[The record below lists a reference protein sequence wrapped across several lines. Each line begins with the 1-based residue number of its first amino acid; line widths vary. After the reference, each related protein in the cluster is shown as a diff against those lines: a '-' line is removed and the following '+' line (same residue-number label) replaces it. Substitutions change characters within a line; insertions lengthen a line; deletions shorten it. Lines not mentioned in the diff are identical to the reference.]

1 MITEIGVMEM
11 DKIALYMRLSKED
24 DRIQDESNSITN
36 QRAMLKR
43 YIRGQKDLINKQVVE
58 FVDDG
63 ISGKVVN
70 RPGLQEMLEG
80 VKKREIT
87 TIIVK
92 DISRFSRDYLV
103 SGKYLEQIF
112 PFMGVRFIAINDHY
126 DSNDYVGG
134 IGEIDV
140 AFKELLYDFYS
151 EDLSEKI
158 RSSLK
163 ARKAK
168 GKFIACY
175 APYGYKKS
183 KEDKNKLEI
192 DGEAAEIVRRI
203 FREYLDGVSMF
214 QIAKDLNEDGIPAR
228 SDYAREQGINFAI
241 RQVNDKP
248 LWDTSAVSSILHNR
262 MYVGDLVY
270 GKYKNEVVA
279 GRSKKAPK
287 EAIQIVENAHPA
299 IISREDF
306 EMAGKRI
313 EQNARSGRGSWGQ
326 KRVHERHI
334 LSGKVICG
342 NCGHVMSHLYNG
354 KPKYRCR
361 QRFFSNKMPEYAD
374 CVSSVRDEDLED
386 VILTMLQMEADLS
399 LDYEKIRK
407 AEQQKNEEKTKKAE
421 KHLREMMATKEKLL
435 NDTREAYESYKMGMT
450 DKETYLV
457 QKSSYDSMLKKLS
470 DSISRQEQAVDVLR
484 SEQAEHEKKGIQI
497 GKEGVRF
504 EKLTKEMVD
513 AFVKEVRVYAKD
525 QIEIVWS
532 FSKPDVD

>member
-1 MITEIGVMEM
+1 M

-43 YIRGQKDLINKQVVE
+43 YIRGQKDLINKPVVE

-63 ISGKVVN
+63 ISGKTVN

-151 EDLSEKI
+151 EDLSEKV
-158 RSSLK
+158 RTSLK

-192 DGEAAEIVRRI
+192 DGEAAEVVRRI

-214 QIAKDLNEDGIPAR
+214 RIAKNLNEDGVPAR
-228 SDYAREQGINFAI
+228 SDYARAQGINFAI
-241 RQVNDKP
+241 RQVNDRP
-248 LWDTSAVSSILHNR
+248 VWNTASVSSILHNR
-262 MYVGDLVY
+262 MYIGDLVY
-270 GKYKNEVVA
+270 GKYKNEVIA
-279 GRSKKAPK
+279 GHSKKVR
-287 EAIQIVENAHPA
+287 EEEVQVVENTHPA
-299 IISREDF
+299 IIGREDF
-306 EMAGKRI
+306 EIVKKKLERNVKSGK
-313 EQNARSGRGSWGQ
+313 ATWGQ
-326 KRVHERHI
+326 KRVHERHA
-334 LSGKVICG
+334 LTGKVVCG
-342 NCGHVMSHLYNG
+342 NCGHAMSHSYAG
-354 KPKYRCR
+354 RPKYLCR
-361 QRFFSNKMPEYAD
+361 QRNFSGNMAEYAD
-374 CVSSVRDEDLED
+374 CVKSVRDEDLENI
-386 VILTMLQMEADLS
+386 ILTMLQLEADLS
-399 LDYEKIRK
+399 MDYEKIRK
-407 AEQQKNEEKTKKAE
+407 AEQQKNEEKVKKAE

-470 DSISRQEQAVDVLR
+470 DSISRQEQAVEVLR

-497 GKEGVRF
+497 GEEGVKF

-513 AFVKEVRVYAKD
+513 AFVKEVRVYAKN

-532 FSKPDVD
+532 FSKPMAE

>member
-43 YIRGQKDLINKQVVE
+43 YIRGQKDLINKPVVE

-63 ISGKVVN
+63 ISGKTVN

-80 VKKREIT
+80 VKKREIS

-151 EDLSEKI
+151 EDLSEKV
-158 RSSLK
+158 RTSLK

-183 KEDKNKLEI
+183 KEDRNRLEI
-192 DGEAAEIVRRI
+192 DEQAAETVRRI

-214 QIAKDLNEDGIPAR
+214 QIAKNLNEDGVLVRP
-228 SDYAREQGINFAI
+228 DYARG
-241 RQVNDKP
+241 
-248 LWDTSAVSSILHNR
+248 H
-262 MYVGDLVY
+262 
-270 GKYKNEVVA
+270 
-279 GRSKKAPK
+279 
-287 EAIQIVENAHPA
+287 
-299 IISREDF
+299 RE
-306 EMAGKRI
+306 
-313 EQNARSGRGSWGQ
+313 
-326 KRVHERHI
+326 
-334 LSGKVICG
+334 
-342 NCGHVMSHLYNG
+342 
-354 KPKYRCR
+354 
-361 QRFFSNKMPEYAD
+361 
-374 CVSSVRDEDLED
+374 
-386 VILTMLQMEADLS
+386 
-399 LDYEKIRK
+399 
-407 AEQQKNEEKTKKAE
+407 
-421 KHLREMMATKEKLL
+421 
-435 NDTREAYESYKMGMT
+435 
-450 DKETYLV
+450 
-457 QKSSYDSMLKKLS
+457 
-470 DSISRQEQAVDVLR
+470 
-484 SEQAEHEKKGIQI
+484 
-497 GKEGVRF
+497 
-504 EKLTKEMVD
+504 
-513 AFVKEVRVYAKD
+513 
-525 QIEIVWS
+525 
-532 FSKPDVD
+532 

>member
-1 MITEIGVMEM
+1 M

-43 YIRGQKDLINKQVVE
+43 YIRGQKDLINKPVVE

-63 ISGKVVN
+63 ISGKTVN

-151 EDLSEKI
+151 EDLSEKV
-158 RSSLK
+158 RTSLK

-183 KEDKNKLEI
+183 KEDRNKLEI

-214 QIAKDLNEDGIPAR
+214 RIAKNLNEDGIPAR
-228 SDYAREQGINFAI
+228 SDYARSQGINFAI
-241 RQVNDKP
+241 RQANDKP
-248 LWDTSAVSSILHNR
+248 IWDTSAVSSILHNR

-270 GKYKNEVVA
+270 GKYKNEAVA
-279 GRSKKAPK
+279 GQSKKAPK
-287 EAIQIVENAHPA
+287 EEVQIVENAHPA

-306 EMAGKRI
+306 EMADKKM
-313 EQNARSGRGSWGQ
+313 EQNIKSGRDSWGR
-326 KRVHERHI
+326 KRVHERHV
-334 LSGKVICG
+334 LAGKVICG
-342 NCGHVMSHLYNG
+342 NCGHVMTHSYTG
-354 KPKYRCR
+354 KPKYICS
-361 QRFFSNKMPEYAD
+361 QRHFSGDMAEYAD
-374 CVSSVRDEDLED
+374 CVKSVRDEDLEN
-386 VILTMLQMEADLS
+386 VILTMLQLEADLS
-399 LDYEKIRK
+399 MDYEKIRK
-407 AEQQKNEEKTKKAE
+407 VEQQKHEEKAKKAE

-470 DSISRQEQAVDVLR
+470 DSISKQEQAVDVFR
-484 SEQAEHEKKGIQI
+484 SEQAEYEKKGIQI
-497 GKEGVRF
+497 GEDGVKF

-532 FSKPDVD
+532 FRKPEVDGMAMPE